1 MVLENINSDILV
13 NENKLI
19 AAVYMITYN
28 QENFIEQAIESVVN
42 QKTDFTYKLFIGED
56 CSTDK
61 TREIC
66 LSLKEKYPHKI
77 DLILNDTNLGIVN
90 NAKNIFKHSL
100 GSNAEYIALI
110 EGDDYW
116 TDPLKLQKQVDFMEK
131 NPDYSII
138 FHKVTEVD
146 LHGVPT
152 DTILNSPDH
161 EETYDIHKLASGNFI
176 HTPSVLFKK
185 NFHEF
190 PEWINISPVVDYPLH
205 MLNAQY
211 GLIKYLPEEMA
222 AYRIGAGIWSS
233 QSRIHQF
240 VNTLFTLKLLIT
252 YFSDQQEI
260 KENLSIQYNLLMK
273 ELRINDLN
281 TASCLPEKKQNDLS
295 FRELT
300 SLLVKKI
307 KKRIRI

>member
-1 MVLENINSDILV
+1 MEEKILV
-13 NENKLI
+13 SVAMPTYGQEKFIEEAVLGVLSQQCDFEVELIIADDCSPDSTAEIVRNIVDTHPNGSWIQYIRHEKNKGAIPNFAWTLCEAKGKYI
-19 AAVYMITYN
+19 AA
-28 QENFIEQAIESVVN
+28 
-42 QKTDFTYKLFIGED
+42 
-56 CSTDK
+56 C
-61 TREIC
+61 
-66 LSLKEKYPHKI
+66 
-77 DLILNDTNLGIVN
+77 
-90 NAKNIFKHSL
+90 
-100 GSNAEYIALI
+100 

-138 FHKVTEVD
+138 FHKVKEVD

-190 PEWINISPVVDYPLH
+190 PEWINISPVGDYPLH

-233 QSRIHQF
+233 QTRIHQF

>member
-1 MVLENINSDILV
+1 MEEKILV
-13 NENKLI
+13 SVAMPTYGQEKFIEEAVLGVLSQQCDFEVELIIADDCSPDSTAEIVRNIVDTHPNGSWIQYIRHKKNKGAIPNFAWTLCEAKGKYI
-19 AAVYMITYN
+19 AA
-28 QENFIEQAIESVVN
+28 
-42 QKTDFTYKLFIGED
+42 
-56 CSTDK
+56 C
-61 TREIC
+61 
-66 LSLKEKYPHKI
+66 
-77 DLILNDTNLGIVN
+77 
-90 NAKNIFKHSL
+90 
-100 GSNAEYIALI
+100 

-138 FHKVTEVD
+138 FHKVKEVD

-190 PEWINISPVVDYPLH
+190 PEWINISPVGDYPLH

-233 QSRIHQF
+233 QTRIHQF

>member
-1 MVLENINSDILV
+1 MEEKILV
-13 NENKLI
+13 SVAMPTYGQEKFIEEAVLGVLSQQCHFEVELIIADDCSPDSTAEIVRTIVDTHPNGSWIQYIRHEKNKGAIPNFAWTLCEAKGKYI
-19 AAVYMITYN
+19 AA
-28 QENFIEQAIESVVN
+28 
-42 QKTDFTYKLFIGED
+42 
-56 CSTDK
+56 C
-61 TREIC
+61 
-66 LSLKEKYPHKI
+66 
-77 DLILNDTNLGIVN
+77 
-90 NAKNIFKHSL
+90 
-100 GSNAEYIALI
+100 

-138 FHKVTEVD
+138 FHKVKEVD

-152 DTILNSPDH
+152 DTILNSPDL

-190 PEWINISPVVDYPLH
+190 PEWINISPVGDYPLH

-233 QSRIHQF
+233 QTRIHQF

>member
-1 MVLENINSDILV
+1 MVSVAMPTYGQEKFIEEAVLGVLSQQCDFEVELIIADDCSPDSTAEIVRTIADTHPNGSWIQYIRH
-13 NENKLI
+13 EKNKGAIPNFAWTFSQAKGKYI
-19 AAVYMITYN
+19 AA
-28 QENFIEQAIESVVN
+28 
-42 QKTDFTYKLFIGED
+42 
-56 CSTDK
+56 C
-61 TREIC
+61 
-66 LSLKEKYPHKI
+66 
-77 DLILNDTNLGIVN
+77 
-90 NAKNIFKHSL
+90 
-100 GSNAEYIALI
+100 

-138 FHKVTEVD
+138 FHKVKEVD

-152 DTILNSPDH
+152 DTILNSPDL

-190 PEWINISPVVDYPLH
+190 PEWINISPVGDYPLH

-233 QSRIHQF
+233 QTRIHQF

-260 KENLSIQYNLLMK
+260 KENLSIQYDLLMK

>member
-1 MVLENINSDILV
+1 MEEKILV
-13 NENKLI
+13 SVAMPTYGQEKFIEEAVLGVLSQQCDFEVELIIADDCSPDSTAEIVRTIADTHPNGSWIQYIRHEKNKGAIPNFAWTFSQAKGKYI
-19 AAVYMITYN
+19 AA
-28 QENFIEQAIESVVN
+28 
-42 QKTDFTYKLFIGED
+42 
-56 CSTDK
+56 C
-61 TREIC
+61 
-66 LSLKEKYPHKI
+66 
-77 DLILNDTNLGIVN
+77 
-90 NAKNIFKHSL
+90 
-100 GSNAEYIALI
+100 

-138 FHKVTEVD
+138 FHKVKEVD

-152 DTILNSPDH
+152 DTILNSPDL

-190 PEWINISPVVDYPLH
+190 PEWINISPVGDYPLH

-233 QSRIHQF
+233 QTRIHQF

-260 KENLSIQYNLLMK
+260 KENLSIQYDLLMK

>member
-1 MVLENINSDILV
+1 MEEKILV
-13 NENKLI
+13 SVAMPTYGQEKFIEEAVLGVLSQQCDFEVELIVADDCSPDSTAEIVRNIVDTHPNGSWIQYIRHEKNKGAIPNFAWTLCEAKGKYI
-19 AAVYMITYN
+19 AA
-28 QENFIEQAIESVVN
+28 
-42 QKTDFTYKLFIGED
+42 
-56 CSTDK
+56 C
-61 TREIC
+61 
-66 LSLKEKYPHKI
+66 
-77 DLILNDTNLGIVN
+77 
-90 NAKNIFKHSL
+90 
-100 GSNAEYIALI
+100 

-138 FHKVTEVD
+138 FHKVKEVD
-146 LHGVPT
+146 LHGVST

-190 PEWINISPVVDYPLH
+190 PEWINISPVGDYPLH

-233 QSRIHQF
+233 QTRIHQF